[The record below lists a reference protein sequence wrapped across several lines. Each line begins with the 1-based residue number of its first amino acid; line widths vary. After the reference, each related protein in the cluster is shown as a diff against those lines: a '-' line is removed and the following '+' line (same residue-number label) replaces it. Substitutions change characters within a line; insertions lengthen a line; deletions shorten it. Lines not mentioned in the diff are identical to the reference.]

1 MNLYM
6 VSEKRE
12 HPLEASVKFSSRLDI
27 RNEEDMELPD
37 EPGDG
42 VR

>member
-6 VSEKRE
+6 VSERRE